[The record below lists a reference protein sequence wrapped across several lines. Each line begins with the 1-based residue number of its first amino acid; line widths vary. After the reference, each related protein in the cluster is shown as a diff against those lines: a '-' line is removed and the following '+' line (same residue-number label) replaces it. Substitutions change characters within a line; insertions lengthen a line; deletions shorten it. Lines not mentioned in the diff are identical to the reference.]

1 MDLQT
6 TQVTFDSIKRFDE
19 FGNEYWSAR
28 ELMKALGYA
37 KWQNF
42 EEVLKKA
49 VTSIRNAQKDSNYWL
64 TESSKPIIS
73 GKGVCGEYIDYKLS
87 RYECYI
93 VAQCGDAKKIQIA
106 QAQTYFAQ
114 KARQQ
119 ELFEE
124 VFEQLTEDEKRL
136 AIRQEVK
143 NHNKSLHDAAYNAGV
158 RTGYQF
164 ANFNNA
170 GYKGLYGGLTED
182 DIHARKGLDE
192 KERILDHMG
201 STELA
206 ANLFRATQTD
216 EKLRKDRI
224 QGAVN
229 ANNVHFQVGQAVR
242 KTIEEIGGTMPE
254 NLPTPEKSIQ
264 EIEKEKKKFL
274 KNGNS

>member
-49 VTSIRNAQKDSNYWL
+49 VISIRNAQKDSNYWL

-87 RYECYI
+87 GCECYI

-106 QAQTYFAQ
+106 
-114 KARQQ
+114 
-119 ELFEE
+119 
-124 VFEQLTEDEKRL
+124 
-136 AIRQEVK
+136 
-143 NHNKSLHDAAYNAGV
+143 
-158 RTGYQF
+158 
-164 ANFNNA
+164 
-170 GYKGLYGGLTED
+170 
-182 DIHARKGLDE
+182 
-192 KERILDHMG
+192 
-201 STELA
+201 
-206 ANLFRATQTD
+206 
-216 EKLRKDRI
+216 
-224 QGAVN
+224 
-229 ANNVHFQVGQAVR
+229 QAVR